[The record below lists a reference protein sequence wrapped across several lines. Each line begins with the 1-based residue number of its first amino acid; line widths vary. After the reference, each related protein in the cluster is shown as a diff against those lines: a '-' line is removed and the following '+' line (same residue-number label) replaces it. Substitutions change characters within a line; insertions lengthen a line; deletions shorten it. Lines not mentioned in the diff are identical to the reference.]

1 METFDF
7 EQELNDI
14 DNQINSLILKRKMIE
29 VKMIKIVKGVGDILK
44 KKKIDNKPKS
54 PNIWDNWRSVTDAVN
69 WALTILPGE
78 NPERLR
84 DMLLSING
92 DFVDIERDT
101 KGQIWVNLILAMS
114 KHKGNE
120 QKYLFQDES
129 KDK

>member
-7 EQELNDI
+7 EKELNDI
-14 DNQINSLILKRKMIE
+14 DNQINSLILKRNMIETKMIE
-29 VKMIKIVKGVGDILK
+29 IIKGVDELK
-44 KKKIDNKPKS
+44 KKKNSKPKP
-54 PNIWDNWRSVTDAVN
+54 PNIWDNWRSATDAVN

-114 KHKGNE
+114 KHKGSE
-120 QKYLFQDES
+120 QKYLFQD
-129 KDK
+129 K

>member
-1 METFDF
+1 MEKFDF
-7 EQELNDI
+7 EKELNDI
-14 DNQINSLILKRKMIE
+14 DNQINSLILKRKKIENKMIE
-29 VKMIKIVKGVGDILK
+29 IVKGVDEILK
-44 KKKIDNKPKS
+44 KKKIDSKPKP
-54 PNIWDNWRSVTDAVN
+54 PNIWDSWKSATDAVN
-69 WALTILPGE
+69 WALEILPGE

-92 DFVDIERDT
+92 DFVYIERDT

-114 KHKGNE
+114 KHKGSE